1 MDHMEKLSTPN
12 TWSKE
17 ALRAAANDFGETEE
31 KMESSLANLRQ
42 WIDQSP
48 HLKNIRQ
55 DDQILKQFLRGCKF
69 SLERSKE
76 KLDNFHLVKGALPE
90 WFDRWDPS
98 EPGVA
103 ELLKQGVYLPLPG
116 YDDQGRFVVLCS
128 FGKINPSKVRSED
141 LVKASNMIMSCAM
154 EGNEQASVR
163 GFVMVNDLSGV
174 KSSHLGLLGPATVKK
189 LIAMMETAWPM
200 RPQAVHLLNPPSL
213 VEGILSLVKS
223 LQKEKMRQR
232 MVVHKVGDLTML
244 QDMLGKEVLPKEYG
258 GSSYS
263 REDLTRFWKDE
274 VERRRTWLMEQCG
287 YKTNEALRPGRPKSS
302 SDLFGI
308 EGSFRKLEID

>member
-1 MDHMEKLSTPN
+1 MEPVN
-12 TWSKE
+12 VWSKE
-17 ALRAAANDFGETEE
+17 DLRDAANKDFGETED
-31 KMESSLANLRQ
+31 KMASSLANLRE
-42 WIDQSP
+42 WIAQSP
-48 HLKNIRQ
+48 HLRNIRQ

-103 ELLKQGVYLPLPG
+103 ELLKQGVYIPLPG
-116 YDDQGRFVVLCS
+116 YDDQGRFVILCS
-128 FGKINPSKVRSED
+128 FGKINPAKVRSED
-141 LVKASNMIMSCAM
+141 LMRASNMVIGCAM

-174 KSSHLGLLGPATVKK
+174 KSSHLSLLGPATVKK
-189 LIAMMETAWPM
+189 LMAMMETAWPM

-213 VEGILSLVKS
+213 VEGVLGLVKS

-232 MVVHKVGDLTML
+232 MVVHKAGDLTVL
-244 QDMLGKEVLPKEYG
+244 HDMVGKKILPKEYG
-258 GSSYS
+258 GSNGTM
-263 REDLTRFWKDE
+263 RDLAQYWRGE
-274 VERRRTWLMEQCG
+274 VEGRRSWLTEQCR
-287 YKTNEALRPGRPKSS
+287 YKTNEALRPGRPKTS

>member
-1 MDHMEKLSTPN
+1 MEKLATPN
-12 TWSKE
+12 IWSKE
-17 ALRAAANDFGETEE
+17 ELRDAAARDFGETEE
-31 KMESSLANLRQ
+31 KMASSMANLRE

-48 HLKNIRQ
+48 HLRNIRR

-116 YDDQGRFVVLCS
+116 YDEQGRFVVLCS
-128 FGKINPSKVRSED
+128 FGRINPSKVRSED
-141 LVKASNMIMSCAM
+141 LVKASNMVIGCAM

-189 LIAMMETAWPM
+189 LITMMETAWPM
-200 RPQAVHLLNPPSL
+200 RPQAVHLLNPPSM

-232 MVVHKVGDLTML
+232 MMFTRLGTL
-244 QDMLGKEVLPKEYG
+244 QCYRTCLGRREYG
-258 GSSYS
+258 GIGCS
-263 REDLTRFWKDE
+263 RDDLTRFWREE
-274 VERRRTWLMEQCG
+274 VERRRPWLMEQCG